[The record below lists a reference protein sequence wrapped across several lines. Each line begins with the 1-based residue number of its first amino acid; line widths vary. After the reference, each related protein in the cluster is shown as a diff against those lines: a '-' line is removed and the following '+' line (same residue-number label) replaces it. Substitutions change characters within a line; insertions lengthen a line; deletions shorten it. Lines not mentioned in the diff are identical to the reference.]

1 MSQREREWKESHFND
16 VSHNFIFL
24 KGRLESTEE
33 PVADYCF
40 FVFFLSLSLSFSKVH
55 RETFKKPPELKVM
68 PVKLPTARVSAPAN
82 LISLH

>member
-1 MSQREREWKESHFND
+1 M
-16 VSHNFIFL
+16 
-24 KGRLESTEE
+24 
-33 PVADYCF
+33 ADFCF
-40 FVFFLSLSLSFSKVH
+40 FFSFCLSLSSSKVH

>member
-1 MSQREREWKESHFND
+1 MKMSQREREWKESHFND

-40 FVFFLSLSLSFSKVH
+40 FVFFFKVH